1 MKNRT
6 MIISAATLLEV
17 ARVIRHAEAHPWM
30 PSMGTKWIAGEHP
43 EFVCIVPVGYRCT
56 YSVEHQLSVGR
67 VRHLSVSVLDGQS
80 PGQSAVDVLL
90 DLFGFTGGLKGAVHA
105 WVEDIGPDQIAINVL
120 ARCEAVGQKA
130 FAE

>member
-17 ARVIRHAEAHPWM
+17 ARVIRHAEAHPW
-30 PSMGTKWIAGEHP
+30 SLTMGQWIAGEHP

-56 YSVEHQLSVGR
+56 YSVEDQPSLGLCH
-67 VRHLSVSVLDGQS
+67 HLSVSVMDGPA
-80 PGQSAVDVLL
+80 PGESAVDVLL

-120 ARCEAVGQKA
+120 ARFEAVGQKA